1 MRGNT
6 SLLGRFGRE
15 IMPTI
20 GQVLL
25 VVAVSTGMIAAGR
38 SASILRVFGITTDG
52 MDSVGQTFSQQL
64 GSVINSPIAGNIV
77 LIMFW
82 AAVGMIVY
90 LVCWSLYGAYVGAR
104 NEVAIKMSYVNSGKW
119 QGPWATLGVKGLCS
133 LGLIALLALFV
144 PGYTL
149 WQLLAAPFFDGQ
161 NLGTVTALAGA
172 ITGLSVQLYL
182 ILVGVQLTFTPWFN
196 EEAFTD

>member
-1 MRGNT
+1 MSVKA
-6 SLLGRFGRE
+6 SLLSRFGRE
-15 IMPTI
+15 LVPTI

-25 VVAVSTGMIAAGR
+25 VVAASTGLIVAGR
-38 SASILRVFGITTDG
+38 SASILRVFGITSDG
-52 MDSVGQTFSQQL
+52 MASAGKSFKQQFDWVISSPVT
-64 GSVINSPIAGNIV
+64 GSIV

-90 LVCWSLYGAYVGAR
+90 LVCWSLYMAYTEAR
-104 NEVAIKMSYVNSGKW
+104 NEVAIKVDYVNAGKW
-119 QGPWATLGVKGLCS
+119 QGPWATLGVKALCS

-144 PGYTL
+144 SGNTL
-149 WQLLAAPFFDGQ
+149 WQLMAVPFFNNPNPSSTG
-161 NLGTVTALAGA
+161 ALAGA
-172 ITGLSVQLYL
+172 IMGLSVQLYF